1 MKHVCLHVYYVN
13 DDPDDDDN
21 DGDDNDD
28 DDNDDDNDGDNN
40 DDDDDDDD
48 FDDDDS
54 LGWQMDTI
62 ELPSANTFVM
72 NKLAPD
78 FIEQR
83 R

>member
-40 DDDDDDDD
+40 DDDDDDD